1 MLDRAVQHPNRYR
14 LVPMPEDPD
23 VFDLI
28 PEPGEIIEEG
38 TPLNK
43 ATLLQ
48 DTTAKQLG
56 LAPSSDSTVD
66 DAFLALYM
74 LIKQGRIVK
83 LHITCGGKPAKA
95 GIPISNATK
104 LDGTPLVT
112 DGTNELYAIVLGEPS
127 AKLATPTYLDM
138 KSGSITIDTTTKEI
152 TDVNW
157 TLPAPSAG
165 TKVFDSSGAFTF
177 QFSPYVTTYDA
188 CCVGGGG
195 GGTNAAFMYAA
206 FINGSA
212 GGGGYVSNRL
222 NIAAVANK
230 TYTATVGLGGAG
242 VPYNGGNESDAQDGG
257 PSSLRLGTDTILS
270 AAGGKGSKAMIR
282 SYYNRY
288 TYGGAGN
295 GAGGSDGDDRTPKD
309 GVAGSVRRFGEASG
323 VLYSGGGASGGNGEA
338 RPTGGAPYGGNGGYW
353 VKEQKTGIDSDDE
366 EYTYFEYTYHK
377 AEGGKG
383 PGGGGGGGV
392 ARHDEKPANADD
404 NQSGGD
410 GYRGEVAVRWRISM

>member
-1 MLDRAVQHPNRYR
+1 MRDRYVEHPNRFR
-14 LVPMPEDPD
+14 VVPVPD
-23 VFDLI
+23 EENVVDLI
-28 PEPGEIIEEG
+28 PEPGEVYDEG
-38 TPLNK
+38 TLWLK
-43 ATLLQ
+43 GTFLA
-48 DTTAKQLG
+48 DSTAKQLG
-56 LAPSSDSTVD
+56 LSLSSDPGVN
-66 DAFLALYM
+66 DALLALYM
-74 LIKQGRIVK
+74 HIKGGRIVR
-83 LHITCGGKPAKA
+83 LHITCGGKPAIA
-95 GIPISNATK
+95 GIPISGAVK
-104 LDGTPLVT
+104 LDGSPLVT
-112 DGTNELYAIVLGEPS
+112 DGASSINALVIGEPS
-127 AKLATPTYLDM
+127 ARLTTPDYLDM
-138 KSGSITIDTTTKEI
+138 AAGSLTIDTTEKDI
-152 TDVNW
+152 ADVSW
-157 TLPAPSAG
+157 VLPTPTAG
-165 TKVFDSSGAFTF
+165 TKVFAATSTF
-177 QFSPYVTTYDA
+177 QFSPYATTYDL
-188 CCVGGGG
+188 CCVGAGG